1 MKVGKEIMA
10 DYLLCDTCTII
21 DFINGRKQ
29 TLPDLLAQDVKLFIN
44 SIIEMELLQ
53 GARDKNELRVIEK
66 KLRSFRLV
74 AMQQE
79 ILDLATEYVRTYRL
93 SHGLALPDAIIGATA
108 IYYRIPLYTYNT
120 KDFKFL
126 PDIQL
131 TTFSH

>member
-1 MKVGKEIMA
+1 MA

-21 DFINGRKQ
+21 DFINGRKH
-29 TLPDLLAQDVKLFIN
+29 TLHDLLAQDVKLFIN

-66 KLRSFRLV
+66 KLCSFRLV
-74 AMQQE
+74 MMQQE
-79 ILDLATEYVRTYRL
+79 IFDLATEYVRTYRL

-108 IYYRIPLYTYNT
+108 IYYRIPLFTYNT

-126 PDIQL
+126 PEIELADFQNK
-131 TTFSH
+131 

>member
-1 MKVGKEIMA
+1 MA

-29 TLPDLLAQDVKLFIN
+29 TLHNLLAQDVKLFIN

-74 AMQQE
+74 VMQQE
-79 ILDLATEYVRTYRL
+79 ILDLATEYIRTYRL

-108 IYYRIPLYTYNT
+108 IYYRIPLFTYNT

-126 PDIQL
+126 PEIELADFQNK
-131 TTFSH
+131 

>member
-1 MKVGKEIMA
+1 MA

-29 TLPDLLAQDVKLFIN
+29 TLHNLLAQDIKLFVN

-53 GARDKNELRVIEK
+53 GARDKNELRAIEK
-66 KLRSFRLV
+66 KLRLFRLV
-74 AMQQE
+74 MVQQE

-108 IYYRIPLYTYNT
+108 IYYRIPLYTYNM

-126 PDIQL
+126 PEIQL
-131 TTFSH
+131 AKL

>member
-1 MKVGKEIMA
+1 MA

-29 TLPDLLAQDVKLFIN
+29 NLPDLLAQDVKLFIN

-79 ILDLATEYVRTYRL
+79 IFDLATEYVRTYRL

-108 IYYRIPLYTYNT
+108 IYYRIPLFTYNT
-120 KDFKFL
+120 MDFKFL
-126 PDIQL
+126 PEIELADFQNK
-131 TTFSH
+131 

>member
-1 MKVGKEIMA
+1 
-10 DYLLCDTCTII
+10 
-21 DFINGRKQ
+21 
-29 TLPDLLAQDVKLFIN
+29 
-44 SIIEMELLQ
+44 
-53 GARDKNELRVIEK
+53 
-66 KLRSFRLV
+66 V

>member
-1 MKVGKEIMA
+1 MA

-29 TLPDLLAQDVKLFIN
+29 TLHDLLAQDVKLFIN

-53 GARDKNELRVIEK
+53 GARDKKELRAIEK
-66 KLRSFRLV
+66 KLRLFRLV
-74 AMQQE
+74 VMQQE

-120 KDFKFL
+120 KDFRFL
-126 PDIQL
+126 PEIQL
-131 TTFSH
+131 ANL

>member
-1 MKVGKEIMA
+1 MA

-21 DFINGRKQ
+21 DFINGRSE
-29 TLPDLLAQDVKLFIN
+29 TLHDLLAKDVKLFVN

-53 GARDKNELRVIEK
+53 GARNKNELRVIEK

-74 AMQQE
+74 MMQQE
-79 ILDLATEYVRTYRL
+79 IFDLATDYVRTYRL
-93 SHGLALPDAIIGATA
+93 SHSLALPDAVIGATA
-108 IYYRIPLYTYNT
+108 IYYQIPFYTYNT

-131 TTFSH
+131 VNFS

>member
-1 MKVGKEIMA
+1 MA

-21 DFINGRKQ
+21 DFINGRKH
-29 TLPDLLAQDVKLFIN
+29 TLQDLLAQDVKLFIN

-74 AMQQE
+74 MMQQE
-79 ILDLATEYVRTYRL
+79 IFNLATEYVRTYRL

-108 IYYRIPLYTYNT
+108 IYYRIPLFTYNT

-126 PDIQL
+126 PEIQL
-131 TTFSH
+131 ADFQNK